1 MKRMLINATQPE
13 ELRVAMVD
21 GQRLY
26 DLDLENR
33 TREQHK
39 SNIYKGKITRVE
51 KSLEAAFVDYGSE
64 RHGFLPLKEISKEY
78 HPKSINAAG
87 QSKNQDLIKEGLEVI
102 VQVEK
107 EERGNKG
114 AALTTF
120 LSLAG
125 RYLVL
130 MPNNPR
136 SGGISRRI
144 EGEER
149 NELREA
155 LKNITIPVG
164 MGVIVRT
171 AGIGRSSEEL
181 QCDLDYLKQLWETI
195 NQEAIAAKA
204 PQFLFQESNIII
216 RAVRD
221 YLREDVKEVLIDN
234 KEAYDLASAFI
245 AQVMPNFT
253 TRVKLYEEST
263 PLFTRYQIEN
273 QIETAFE
280 REVKLPSGGAVVIDL
295 TEALISI
302 DVNSARAT
310 RGVDIE
316 ETAHRTNLE
325 AADEVARQLRLRD
338 MGGLVV
344 IDFIDM
350 SSQKNQRDVENR
362 IRDALEIDRARV
374 QVGRISRFGLLEMS
388 RQRLRPSLSE
398 TTSKLC
404 PRCLGHGT
412 IRGTRS
418 LSLSILRLVE
428 EEAQKENSAEIRT
441 IVPVSV
447 GTFLLNEKRKEIF
460 DIEKRY
466 TAKIVV
472 IPKENL
478 ATPHFEVQ
486 RIRVQD
492 DINSEYS
499 YKLTGT
505 MTPELIPSE
514 AEEVQP
520 VPPAHLP
527 AVKNVAPPNFPP
539 QAKKS
544 INKDKTSF
552 IGLIFQ
558 KIFKTTDKSNQETEK
573 KDSARRPQRKP
584 NNRGRRSDNRNRGR
598 SHKSSIDSRSQAN
611 DVENKTQNISTEKTS
626 KVVANTSESGSM
638 SKHRP
643 PRRDGEKRRAPR
655 PRRERQDVPD
665 ELLENMDVVKK
676 IPETNKP
683 LAKDQPELT
692 DSKIDDVET
701 KPTKPKARKT
711 TSKKEQT
718 ESNPKDVLRKID
730 EDESNQEES
739 KKTTSKAA
747 TKKKSTKKVEST
759 KKIKS
764 EPKAAS
770 EKGTKKT
777 TKVTKTPTRASN
789 DPRKKPKP
797 VKNVKIETVVIEAS
811 KAKPLDTSDLS
822 IMPDISK
829 KVPRPANDPR
839 GEK

>member
-51 KSLEAAFVDYGSE
+51 KSLEAAFVDYGAE

>member
-1 MKRMLINATQPE
+1 
-13 ELRVAMVD
+13 
-21 GQRLY
+21 
-26 DLDLENR
+26 
-33 TREQHK
+33 
-39 SNIYKGKITRVE
+39 
-51 KSLEAAFVDYGSE
+51 
-64 RHGFLPLKEISKEY
+64 
-78 HPKSINAAG
+78 
-87 QSKNQDLIKEGLEVI
+87 
-102 VQVEK
+102 
-107 EERGNKG
+107 
-114 AALTTF
+114 
-120 LSLAG
+120 
-125 RYLVL
+125 
-130 MPNNPR
+130 
-136 SGGISRRI
+136 
-144 EGEER
+144 
-149 NELREA
+149 
-155 LKNITIPVG
+155 

-195 NQEAIAAKA
+195 NKEAVAAKA

-310 RGVDIE
+310 RGFDIE

-362 IRDALEIDRARV
+362 IRDSLEIDRARV

-478 ATPHFEVQ
+478 TTPHFEVQ

-492 DINSEYS
+492 DVNSEYS

-520 VPPAHLP
+520 VPPAHVP
-527 AVKNVAPPNFPP
+527 AVKNIAPPNFPS
-539 QAKKS
+539 QSKKS
-544 INKDKTSF
+544 GNEDKISF
-552 IGLIFQ
+552 ISLIFQ
-558 KIFKTTDKSNQETEK
+558 KFLERQISQTKKQKGKALKDVHKEGLIIGAEDRIIEIEVGRIRIISIVVVKELISKIKYRIHQPKRLLRWSQILLKVEVCQSIGRLEEREK
-573 KDSARRPQRKP
+573 KDVRL
-584 NNRGRRSDNRNRGR
+584 DL
-598 SHKSSIDSRSQAN
+598 D
-611 DVENKTQNISTEKTS
+611 ENGKMFQTS
-626 KVVANTSESGSM
+626 C
-638 SKHRP
+638 
-643 PRRDGEKRRAPR
+643 
-655 PRRERQDVPD
+655 
-665 ELLENMDVVKK
+665 
-676 IPETNKP
+676 
-683 LAKDQPELT
+683 
-692 DSKIDDVET
+692 
-701 KPTKPKARKT
+701 
-711 TSKKEQT
+711 
-718 ESNPKDVLRKID
+718 
-730 EDESNQEES
+730 
-739 KKTTSKAA
+739 
-747 TKKKSTKKVEST
+747 
-759 KKIKS
+759 
-764 EPKAAS
+764 
-770 EKGTKKT
+770 
-777 TKVTKTPTRASN
+777 
-789 DPRKKPKP
+789 
-797 VKNVKIETVVIEAS
+797 
-811 KAKPLDTSDLS
+811 
-822 IMPDISK
+822 
-829 KVPRPANDPR
+829 
-839 GEK
+839 

>member
-1 MKRMLINATQPE
+1 MLINATQPE

-51 KSLEAAFVDYGSE
+51 KSLEAAFVDYGAE

-676 IPETNKP
+676 IPETKKP